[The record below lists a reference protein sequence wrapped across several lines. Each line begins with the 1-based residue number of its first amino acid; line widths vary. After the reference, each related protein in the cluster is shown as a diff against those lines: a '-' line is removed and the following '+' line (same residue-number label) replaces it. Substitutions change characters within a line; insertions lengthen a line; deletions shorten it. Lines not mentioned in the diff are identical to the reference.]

1 MRHIAIGRS
10 NLVRLI
16 SAPSHTDREMLKRS
30 QEEEWQSQASIAEE
44 T

>member
-16 SAPSHTDREMLKRS
+16 LTLSHTDREMLKHS
-30 QEEEWQSQASIAEE
+30 QEEE
-44 T
+44 